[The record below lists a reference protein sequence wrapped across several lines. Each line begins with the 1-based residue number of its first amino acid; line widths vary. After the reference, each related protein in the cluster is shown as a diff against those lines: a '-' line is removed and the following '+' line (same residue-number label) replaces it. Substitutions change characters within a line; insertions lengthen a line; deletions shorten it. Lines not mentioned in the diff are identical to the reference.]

1 MMKSTKPYILKAMY
15 QWIIDSGCRPFIHVK
30 TNVFGVVIPEGH
42 DQDGFITLDIKEG
55 SIRHLV
61 VHDDHITFEAM
72 FDEKVEKIRIPMK
85 AILAIFAE
93 ENQEGWRFD
102 EEDMEDGSFAES
114 EEAVEDDSSE
124 SQGEGNPHIR
134 IL

>member
-1 MMKSTKPYILKAMY
+1 MY
-15 QWIIDSGCRPFIHVK
+15 QWIVDSGCRPFIHVR
-30 TNVFGVVIPEGH
+30 TNVFGVVIPAGH

-55 SIRHLV
+55 SIRHLI

-102 EEDMEDGSFAES
+102 EKENVDGGTVSEQEAEG
-114 EEAVEDDSSE
+114 ESSE
-124 SQGEGNPHIR
+124 SQGEGSPHIR
-134 IL
+134 VL